1 MNKNFLTLATFMTLL
16 GFVSCSAEKHFHED
30 KVFAGGL
37 YVSAKTLN
45 KGKALYTE
53 YCMACHGVNGDGK
66 GVAAKAMKVPPRDF
80 TKGIFKFGEVVSGEL
95 VHDSHLAKLLNKGL
109 NGTAML
115 PWDLNGEQQHQLIQ
129 YIKTFAPEVWEGKDK
144 ELGEQIVV
152 TKDPYGA
159 AHRQAAIEAGKK
171 IYHGEAACWSCHRAY
186 VPREELA
193 QLADMDVADIEDE
206 AYQVKLQETEWGFK
220 NLPPEFTWDHVRSV
234 NSVEDMYV
242 RLNAGVGG
250 TTMPSWK
257 GVLEDD
263 QIWAVSHY
271 VMSLMELRNSP
282 ERKAFIEKAK

>member
-1 MNKNFLTLATFMTLL
+1 
-16 GFVSCSAEKHFHED
+16 
-30 KVFAGGL
+30 
-37 YVSAKTLN
+37 
-45 KGKALYTE
+45 
-53 YCMACHGVNGDGK
+53 
-66 GVAAKAMKVPPRDF
+66 
-80 TKGIFKFGEVVSGEL
+80 
-95 VHDSHLAKLLNKGL
+95 
-109 NGTAML
+109 
-115 PWDLNGEQQHQLIQ
+115 
-129 YIKTFAPEVWEGKDK
+129 
-144 ELGEQIVV
+144 
-152 TKDPYGA
+152 
-159 AHRQAAIEAGKK
+159 
-171 IYHGEAACWSCHRAY
+171 
-186 VPREELA
+186 
-193 QLADMDVADIEDE
+193 MDVADIEDE